1 MITKREE
8 LRDLEIVREEELSYL
23 LKLEGLLHRAVD
35 YGEDKHLDNYYK
47 VKKSIALIDKMMIE
61 LKAYLGL
68 GD

>member
-23 LKLEGLLHRAVD
+23 IKLEGLLHRAVD

-47 VKKSIALIDKMMIE
+47 VKSNIDLLNKMIAN
-61 LKAYLGL
+61 LGA
-68 GD
+68 

>member
-23 LKLEGLLHRAVD
+23 VKLEGLLHRAVD

-47 VKKSIALIDKMMIE
+47 VKRSIALIDKMMIE

>member
-23 LKLEGLLHRAVD
+23 MKLEGLLHRAVD

-47 VKKSIALIDKMMIE
+47 VKRSIALLDKMI
-61 LKAYLGL
+61 ANLGA
-68 GD
+68 

>member
-23 LKLEGLLHRAVD
+23 VKLEGLLHRAVD